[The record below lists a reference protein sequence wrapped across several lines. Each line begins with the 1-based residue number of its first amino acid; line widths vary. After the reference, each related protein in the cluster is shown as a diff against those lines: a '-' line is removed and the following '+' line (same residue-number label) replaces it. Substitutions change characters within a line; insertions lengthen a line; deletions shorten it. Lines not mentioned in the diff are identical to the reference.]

1 MDPISPIS
9 EGLGYGS
16 PALSSG
22 QGNGKGVENTPGDGG
37 MAPSS
42 GWVVLLKGD
51 IFDPVQA
58 ILNLPMLLTGLEEVG
73 CGPRGT
79 AKVVDRFGKGVLV
92 AFAAAVDDPD
102 PGETGP
108 LGL

>member
-1 MDPISPIS
+1 MDPVGPIS
-9 EGLGYGS
+9 EGLGHGS

-37 MAPSS
+37 MATPP
-42 GWVVLLKGD
+42 GRVILLKGD

-58 ILNLPMLLTGLEEVG
+58 VLNLPMLLTGMEEVSG
-73 CGPRGT
+73 RPGGT
-79 AKVVDRFGKGVLV
+79 AEGVDRFVKGFLV